1 MKIKNVLMAVTGS
14 AILAFGLFNIHN
26 VSSITEGGVL
36 GASLLLENWFGITPA
51 ISSFILNLICYCIG
65 AKILGKN
72 FVLYSLVSAVAFSL
86 FYAVCEYI
94 GPLFPQISDYKLLC
108 SVLGSVFVG
117 LGVGVCVRVQ
127 AAPSG
132 DDALALSF
140 SDKFKIKIETVYII
154 SDIIILI
161 LSLTYIPISEI
172 WYSFITIFLSGKI
185 IGYVQRL

>member
-1 MKIKNVLMAVTGS
+1 MAVTGS

-72 FVLYSLVSAVAFSL
+72 FVLYSLVSAVAFSS

>member
-1 MKIKNVLMAVTGS
+1 MAVTGS

-72 FVLYSLVSAVAFSL
+72 FVLYSLVSAVAFSS

-132 DDALALSF
+132 DDALALSL

>member
-132 DDALALSF
+132 DDALALSL